1 MIEDNDA
8 IIVKNISKRFW
19 IYHKDRDSV
28 YGYLTSIIDKKRF
41 SDELVVLD
49 DISFSVKKGEMLG
62 LIGFNGSGKTTLLK
76 IIAKIYTPDKGSVV
90 TNGTVTPLI
99 DLGTGFNRE
108 LSAREN
114 IITYGVILGFTRRE
128 MIEKIKKIAG
138 FAGLEKFLDTKVK
151 NFSAGMNAKLSF
163 STAIQVDPDI
173 LLLDEIL
180 SVGDILFRQKSFDAL
195 MEFRRKGKTI
205 VFVSHS
211 IDQVKKL
218 CDRVMWLHNGKIR
231 DYGEP
236 SDVIEKYKNFAE
248 TKN

>member
-1 MIEDNDA
+1 MIEDNDS
-8 IIVKNISKRFW
+8 IILKNISKKFLV
-19 IYHKDRDSV
+19 YHENRDSV
-28 YGYLTSIIDKKRF
+28 YGYLTLIIDRKKS

-62 LIGFNGSGKTTLLK
+62 IIGFNGSGKTTLLK

-90 TNGTVTPLI
+90 TNGTVTPLLE
-99 DLGTGFNRE
+99 LGTGFNRE

-114 IITYGVILGFTRRE
+114 IITYGVILGFTKKE
-128 MIEKIKKIAG
+128 MIEKIREIAR

-180 SVGDILFRQKSFDAL
+180 SVGDILFQEKSFNAL
-195 MEFRRKGKTI
+195 MDFRRKGKTI

-211 IDQVKKL
+211 IDQVERV
-218 CDRVMWLHNGKIR
+218 CDKVMWLHNGKIR
-231 DYGEP
+231 DYGQP

-248 TKN
+248 GKR